1 MRRVHRSL
9 VLTASSLAV
18 LSLVLGA
25 LFAVRLTPAHAA
37 TSATYTATK
46 GLLTAVGTSNPA
58 LAPAAAPAAPVAG
71 APTKGARVRHPG
83 ANTAAQARQSGPAL
97 SGAASTLNAPPAGA
111 LLQNFDGVSSLDS
124 EQANFGAEFEP
135 PDQGL
140 CAGNGFVLEA
150 VNSAFRI
157 YRPDGTTVSGPFNVN
172 VLYDEG
178 LKQFTSDPRCHYDAP
193 THTWFATVLFISS
206 IGNKGIF
213 LTNKS
218 HEDLAVNT
226 SGDPTTPWTVYQIDT
241 TDDGSAGMPND
252 PGCPCFGDQP
262 RLGLDANNIYIS
274 TDEFSILGPQL
285 NGTQIYAIS
294 KADLINHAP
303 HIHIVHYG
311 NLSDGGIL
319 AFGVQPAIT
328 LGSADAEYFL
338 NALDPN
344 GTTDNRL
351 GVWALTDSAAVSNG
365 GVPILSNVVIGS
377 ETYGVPPN
385 AVQQGSSSLINTG
398 DDRMQQVEFINGQ
411 LWGALDTAL
420 TIPGDTEVRSAAAWF
435 TVQPHL
441 AGPVIGSATVA
452 AQGYVASTGNYLSYP
467 AIAVTGNGTAALVM
481 TLSGATFF
489 PSAVYTVMRS
499 GHGSFGSLNLAAAGT
514 GPYDPNATRWG
525 DYSWAIPDPSG
536 NGIWFATEYVPPLSS
551 QTPDRARNWGT
562 RVFEVSASK

>member
-1 MRRVHRSL
+1 LRVRQPSAASAL
-9 VLTASSLAV
+9 DASSV
-18 LSLVLGA
+18 
-25 LFAVRLTPAHAA
+25 
-37 TSATYTATK
+37 
-46 GLLTAVGTSNPA
+46 
-58 LAPAAAPAAPVAG
+58 
-71 APTKGARVRHPG
+71 
-83 ANTAAQARQSGPAL
+83 
-97 SGAASTLNAPPAGA
+97 GA

-124 EQANFGAEFEP
+124 AQTNFGAEFEP

-178 LKQFTSDPRCHYDAP
+178 LKQFTSDPRCHFDAP
-193 THTWFATVLFISS
+193 THTWFASILFISS
-206 IGNKGIF
+206 LGGKGII

-262 RLGLDANNIYIS
+262 RLGLDANNVYIS

-294 KADLINHAP
+294 KADLINHANA
-303 HIHIVHYG
+303 IHIVHFG
-311 NLSDGGIL
+311 NLTDGGIQ

-328 LGSADAEYFL
+328 LGPADAEYFL
-338 NALDPN
+338 NSLDPN

-351 GVWALTDSAAVSNG
+351 GVWALTNGAAVSSG
-365 GVPILSNVVIGS
+365 GVPTLSNVVVDS

-385 AVQQGSSSLINTG
+385 AVQQGASSQINTG

-420 TIPGDTEVRSAAAWF
+420 TIPGDTAVRSAAAWF

-441 AGPVIGSATVA
+441 AGQVIGSATLA

-467 AIAVTGNGTAALVM
+467 AIAVTGNGTAAIVM
-481 TLSGATFF
+481 TLSGATIF
-489 PSAVYTVMRS
+489 PSAVYVVMPS
-499 GHGSFGSLNLAAAGT
+499 GHRSFGSIHVAAAGT

-536 NGIWFATEYVPPLSS
+536 SSFWMATEYVPPLSS

-562 RVFEVSASK
+562 RVLEISASK

>member
-1 MRRVHRSL
+1 MRRVHRPL
-9 VLTASSLAV
+9 VLTVSSLAV

-25 LFAVRLTPAHAA
+25 FFVVHLNPAHAA
-37 TSATYTATK
+37 NGTSYTATK

-58 LAPAAAPAAPVAG
+58 LAPAAAPASPVAG
-71 APTKGARVRHPG
+71 VPAKGARGRHPS
-83 ANTAAQARQSGPAL
+83 AKAASQTHQAGPVL
-97 SGAASTLNAPPAGA
+97 SGAAASLNAPTAGT

-124 EQANFGAEFEP
+124 AQANFGAEFEP

-172 VLYDEG
+172 VLYGEG

-193 THTWFATVLFISS
+193 THTWFATILFIST
-206 IGNKGIF
+206 IGNKGSTF
-213 LTNKS
+213 TNKS

-241 TDDGSAGMPND
+241 TDDGSAGMPNN

-274 TDEFSILGPQL
+274 ADEFSILGPQL

-294 KADLINHAP
+294 KADLINRAP
-303 HIHIVHYG
+303 HIHIVHFG

-328 LGSADAEYFL
+328 LGPADAEYFL
-338 NALDPN
+338 NSLDPN

-351 GVWALTDSAAVSNG
+351 GVWALTNGAAVSSG
-365 GVPILSNVVIGS
+365 GVPTLSNVVIGS

-385 AVQQGSSSLINTG
+385 AAQQGSTSQINTG
-398 DDRMQQVEFINGQ
+398 DDRMQQAEFINGQ

-420 TIPGDTEVRSAAAWF
+420 LIPGDTTVRSAAAWF

-441 AGPVIGSATVA
+441 TGQVIGSATLS

-467 AIAVTGNGTAALVM
+467 AIAVTGNGTAAIVM

-499 GHGSFGSLNLAAAGT
+499 GQHAFGSLNLAAAGT

-536 NGIWFATEYVPPLSS
+536 SGIWMAIEYVPPLSS

-562 RVFEVSASK
+562 RVFEVSVNK